1 MPQLSAGHATSLRA
15 RLSVSISRIQNT
27 NRFEVRARWGRQF
40 PQEPRQDPNAC
51 YLSRMKLGGRVAIVT
66 GGGRG
71 LGRSIALRLA
81 AEGAAVAV
89 SGTGREHLDATAHEI
104 VAAGGR
110 SLAVVTDVASEPDVV
125 RMVDATVREF
135 GRLDILVNN
144 AGIAGPTASVTDTRC
159 EDWEST
165 LAVNLTGAF
174 LCAKHAIPHLGAQN
188 GGRIINITSVAGR
201 IGYAMRSPYAASKW
215 GMIGLTRS
223 LALELG
229 AHGITVNAIAPG
241 SVRGERIAKVVRER
255 AASLGKSAADIEREF
270 YVEPTALKRMLDPEE
285 IAGVALFLASD
296 EARGITG
303 ETVGVTAGFRL

>member
-1 MPQLSAGHATSLRA
+1 M
-15 RLSVSISRIQNT
+15 RL
-27 NRFEVRARWGRQF
+27 A
-40 PQEPRQDPNAC
+40 
-51 YLSRMKLGGRVAIVT
+51 GRVAIVT

-71 LGRSIALRLA
+71 LGRAIALRLA

-89 SGTGREHLDATAHEI
+89 TGTGREHLDATAREI
-104 VAAGGR
+104 VVASGR
-110 SLAVVTDVASEPDVV
+110 SLAVVADVASEPEVV
-125 RMVDATVREF
+125 GMVEATVREF

-144 AGIAGPTASVTDTRC
+144 AGIAGPTASVADTRS
-159 EDWEST
+159 EDWERT

-174 LCAKHAIPHLGAQN
+174 LCAKHAIPHLDAHQS
-188 GGRIINITSVAGR
+188 GRIINITSVAGR

-241 SVRGERIAKVVRER
+241 SVRGERIAAVVRDR
-255 AASLGKSAADIEREF
+255 AASLHKSTAEIEREF

-285 IAGVALFLASD
+285 IAGTALFLASD
-296 EARGITG
+296 DARGITG
-303 ETVGVTAGFRL
+303 ETIGVTAGFRL